1 MDNEYEDDYDLVNK
15 IYNACDNNVGQI
27 DLDAS
32 QYDNNTGQIDLDYNI
47 KLLCVKHKLIKY
59 LDDIFMNVKNNDY
72 SVLLFEKFIMLKFNY
87 IINNKEKNVLE
98 NIQKKNTNYNEYLI
112 DYNDIKLLNDLL
124 MFFI

>member
-1 MDNEYEDDYDLVNK
+1 MNNIILKLNIILFIMDNEYEDDYDLVNK
-15 IYNACDNNVGQI
+15 IYNACDNN
-27 DLDAS
+27 A
-32 QYDNNTGQIDLDYNI
+32 GQIDLDYNI

>member
-1 MDNEYEDDYDLVNK
+1 
-15 IYNACDNNVGQI
+15 
-27 DLDAS
+27 
-32 QYDNNTGQIDLDYNI
+32 
-47 KLLCVKHKLIKY
+47 
-59 LDDIFMNVKNNDY
+59 MNVKNNDY

-124 MFFI
+124 IFFI